1 METKI
6 YEENKRLCFTPES
19 KLEEWKQLIYQKARE
34 GNIVKLYSDTESTG
48 FDWNNKGRPIYDPQT
63 DRKILSKDA
72 AVFNIPL
79 ADLEKEARELEGK
92 VDRLIEYAFVACY
105 TDKQGDTHL
114 LTDKDGEPV
123 YLHEMIHPNK
133 DELVP
138 EKKRITKMPMVPY
151 EIHKTSFEFLNG
163 EEEHP
168 FLNVKLPHPAP
179 STEVFFDEFISW
191 FRGYDDDEIFDNI
204 YMFFHNGDG
213 FDVPFIDAELS
224 RTTDGEVTLRD
235 LVQTYDTLKI
245 VKNILPSDVQKYIAK
260 CQVDEFYGG
269 DPSIK
274 DDKEVNI
281 QPTQKNLDNVVRIA
295 KFLMDF
301 DPKKPEKLHQK
312 WQNAYARK
320 MKNIADENNLKIWE
334 NLENYLQNPS
344 MDIDLSTGS
353 TSAAKDSPELK
364 KVIDGYKKFKTGL
377 TDYNKHLNAMNKHE
391 KVVKNLF
398 NLRETIESKPSLQ
411 EALKRLHNTDR
422 SAHGARVDSQL
433 FMDALIVI
441 EGAFYPK
448 PTLSP
453 NPDRGIANES
463 NIKIP
468 ESVFNDFQKK
478 SEVIENEN
486 HNTLQN
492 SVKKIDE
499 KYNNLNKKDN
509 RNKQKI
515 R

>member
-6 YEENKRLCFTPES
+6 FEENKRLCFTPES
-19 KLEEWKQLIYQKARE
+19 KLDKWKELIYQKARE

-48 FDWNNKGRPIYDPQT
+48 FEWSNKGRPIYDPQT
-63 DRKILSKDA
+63 DRKILTKDSMA
-72 AVFNIPL
+72 FNIPL
-79 ADLEKEARELEGK
+79 GDLEKEARDLEGK

-114 LTDKDGEPV
+114 LVDDEGDPV

-133 DELVP
+133 DQLVP
-138 EKKRITKMPMVPY
+138 ENKRINKMPLVPH

-168 FLNVKLPHPAP
+168 FLGVKLPHPAP
-179 STEVFFDEFISW
+179 STEVFFFALISW
-191 FRGYDDDEIFDNI
+191 FRGYEDDEIFDNI

-213 FDVPFIDAELS
+213 FDVPFIDAELN

-245 VKNILPSDVQKYIAK
+245 VKNILPSDVQKFIAK
-260 CQVDEFYGG
+260 CQHDEFYGG
-269 DPSIK
+269 DPK
-274 DDKEVNI
+274 VKENKEINI

-301 DPKKPEKLHQK
+301 DPEKPAKLHEK
-312 WQNAYARK
+312 WQRAYAKK
-320 MKNIADENNLKIWE
+320 MKSIIDEADVKSWE
-334 NLENYLQNPS
+334 NLDSYFENPNVE
-344 MDIDLSTGS
+344 IDLSTGA
-353 TSAAKDSPELK
+353 TTAVKNAPELK
-364 KVIDGYKKFKTGL
+364 KTIEGYKKFRKGL
-377 TDYNKHLNAMNKHE
+377 TDYNKQINDMNKHQ

-398 NLRETIESKPSLQ
+398 NLRNTIESKPSLQ
-411 EALKRLHNTDR
+411 QALQRLHNTDR

-448 PTLSP
+448 PQLSP
-453 NPDRGIANES
+453 NPDRGLNKEDS
-463 NIKIP
+463 LKIP
-468 ESVFNDFQKK
+468 DEIFNDFQKK
-478 SEVIENEN
+478 SELIENEN
-486 HNTLQN
+486 HNDLQN